1 MAQIGAITLFG
12 DSARDEKIIYITSAI
27 MAGSNYRFHVSQDN
41 ILRPTLEGL
50 SVDKQE
56 EFEDLMSQAHEVAK
70 EKNCHT

>member
-1 MAQIGAITLFG
+1 
-12 DSARDEKIIYITSAI
+12 